1 MSPRTVWAILRKTY
15 LTSGVVRKLISS
27 CSSSICF
34 LDCGP
39 CPALGCPLSFRY
51 ALLAPLQG
59 ICFSPSP
66 LVDISSLTCSRC
78 IALIHSGALDRRKT
92 FCGCMR
98 SVFVRHSAQTAYI
111 DIFPIVFSRGFGQ
124 HPVVRFLFDQ
134 CNGTLGRS
142 TPSWCHKEAFFSHRR
157 VRRNIYNYDR
167 GTLSSDPITGL
178 WLMFICCM
186 KLLIPWLMLVCFRLP

>member
-1 MSPRTVWAILRKTY
+1 MGHTSQDVPHFRCGSQVNIKLLLLNLLFRLRTLSCTGMPSFFPLCSPGAFTRY
-15 LTSGVVRKLISS
+15 L
-27 CSSSICF
+27 F
-34 LDCGP
+34 LS
-39 CPALGCPLSFRY
+39 LT
-51 ALLAPLQG
+51 
-59 ICFSPSP
+59 
-66 LVDISSLTCSRC
+66 LVDISLLTCSRC
-78 IALIHSGALDRRKT
+78 IAPIHSGALDRRKT
-92 FCGCMR
+92 SCGCMR

-178 WLMFICCM
+178 WLMFICYT
-186 KLLIPWLMLVCFRLP
+186 KLLIPWLMLVCFCLP